1 MFSKVIIL
9 LILTTFFCFLSSFL
23 ARKINLVDEPDGLR
37 KKHDGHIP
45 LSGGIAIFLSFLSSA
60 LIFGSFSQHFFMVMS
75 CCTLLILI
83 LGTIDDKWNLSVSIR
98 IIIQILASWIVISFT
113 DVYISNL
120 GDLFGLGNIY
130 LGQLGIPITIFMVV
144 GVTNAFNMF
153 DGFDGSVSSVA
164 ILAFSSLFLLS
175 LFNGARLDLFFFLVP
190 IVFIFLLFN
199 MGFLGT
205 KRKIFLGDGGA
216 LSLGFFLS
224 WSLIFLSQGND
235 PVMRPVIALWI
246 IFLPLIDA
254 LSTFLIRIKAR
265 QPIFLGD
272 RKHMHFLLIDNGLS
286 ENKVFSIFF
295 IISLLTCSFAIFSS
309 IYSFQESYLFYGFVT
324 LWTFYLLIIKYPFV
338 KSDSV

>member
-45 LSGGIAIFLSFLSSA
+45 LSGGIAIFLSFFSSA
-60 LIFGSFSQHFFMVMS
+60 LIFGSFSQHFFLVMS

-153 DGFDGSVSSVA
+153 DG
-164 ILAFSSLFLLS
+164 SLV
-175 LFNGARLDLFFFLVP
+175 NGVRLDLFFFLVP

-199 MGFLGT
+199 MGFLGA

-224 WSLIFLSQGND
+224 WSLVFLSQGND
-235 PVMRPVIALWI
+235 PVMQPVIALWI

-254 LSTFLIRIKAR
+254 LSTFLFRIKAH

-286 ENKVFSIFF
+286 ENTVFSIFF

-324 LWTFYLLIIKYPFV
+324 LWIFYLLIIKYPFV